1 MLCLIVT
8 ICSIFLLNLTFNSEL
23 GEHAPHSELVQG
35 HTVRDLELGQFSAGT
50 QAAVPL
56 PQGEQTQGVNIG
68 QGQLLQTGRKLQVR
82 TALD

>member
-1 MLCLIVT
+1 MPLIQSW
-8 ICSIFLLNLTFNSEL
+8 CR
-23 GEHAPHSELVQG
+23 G
-35 HTVRDLELGQFSAGT
+35 TVRDLELGQFSAET

-56 PQGEQTQGVNIG
+56 PQGEQAQGVNIG